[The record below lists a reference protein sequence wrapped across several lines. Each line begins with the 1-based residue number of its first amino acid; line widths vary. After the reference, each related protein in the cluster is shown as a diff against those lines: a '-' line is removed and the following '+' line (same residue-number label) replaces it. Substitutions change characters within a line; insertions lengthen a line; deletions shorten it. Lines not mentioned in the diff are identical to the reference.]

1 MELAM
6 KNCFRFLF
14 NRFFI
19 FAFLVF
25 FLSFSLANAKPE
37 PPSEMLKWLKSAEL
51 GEYEPSQENW
61 DEIVRK
67 ATREGEVIV
76 YTSSGR
82 IQKLVKPFE
91 KMYPGIKLTV
101 HDLGSTKSVEKT
113 KREQQA
119 GIYNAD
125 VVTTGNSG
133 QVIHEM
139 LNKNLLVNY
148 VPHHFKSSI
157 PKEYREPLLI
167 RVNEA
172 VVFFY
177 NLEAFPDSSPVTNI
191 WEFTEPRFK
200 GRVGMKNPMSSGST
214 FMAVMTLIQH
224 PQEMAAAYKRYKGEE
239 IKLSDGVP
247 DAGYEFWARMLKND
261 VVIFKSGSKL
271 AAASGKK
278 GQKKPLLA
286 FANMTYIAR
295 NDSKGFV
302 NGIVKDLDPIAKLLY
317 PTFTAIARQAPH
329 PNAAK
334 VFTAFA
340 LGSTELNKNSKLSK
354 PYTKGASSDLLL
366 GLAPYFD
373 PGTRSPRND
382 VPSPEGGEIWDEMT
396 EWHVDANFMWKQGAR
411 IRDFWIQHSS
421 M

>member
-1 MELAM
+1 MNT
-6 KNCFRFLF
+6 KNGINLK
-14 NRFFI
+14 RFFT
-19 FAFLVF
+19 LVSLMF
-25 FLSFSLANAKPE
+25 FLNLNSVVAKPA
-37 PPSEMLKWLKSAEL
+37 PPAEMEEWLKKAEL
-51 GEYEPSQENW
+51 GPYETKKENW
-61 DEIVRK
+61 DEIVKK
-67 ATREGEVIV
+67 ATKEGEVVV

-82 IQKLVKPFE
+82 IQKLVKSFG
-91 KMYPGIKLTV
+91 KVYPGIKLTV

-119 GIYNAD
+119 GIFNAD
-125 VVTTGNSG
+125 IVTTGNSG

-148 VPHHFKSSI
+148 VPHHFKNRI

-177 NLEAFPDSSPVTNI
+177 NMEGFPNGSPVTNI

-224 PQEMAAAYKRYKGEE
+224 PDEMAAAYKRYKGKE
-239 IKLSDGVP
+239 IQLSKGVP

-278 GQKKPLLA
+278 GQKNPLLA

-302 NGIVKDLDPIAKLLY
+302 NAIVKDLDPVAKLLY

-334 VFTAFA
+334 VFTAFV
-340 LGSTELNKNSKLSK
+340 LGSEELNKNSKLSK
-354 PYTKGASSDLLL
+354 PYTKGPSSDLLL

-382 VPSPEGGEIWDEMT
+382 VPSPEGGEIWDQMK
-396 EWHVDANFMWKQGAR
+396 EWHVDADFMWKHGAR

>member
-1 MELAM
+1 
-6 KNCFRFLF
+6 
-14 NRFFI
+14 
-19 FAFLVF
+19 
-25 FLSFSLANAKPE
+25 
-37 PPSEMLKWLKSAEL
+37 
-51 GEYEPSQENW
+51 
-61 DEIVRK
+61 
-67 ATREGEVIV
+67 
-76 YTSSGR
+76 
-82 IQKLVKPFE
+82 
-91 KMYPGIKLTV
+91 
-101 HDLGSTKSVEKT
+101 
-113 KREQQA
+113 
-119 GIYNAD
+119 
-125 VVTTGNSG
+125 
-133 QVIHEM
+133 M

-148 VPHHFKSSI
+148 VPHHFKSRI
-157 PKEYREPLLI
+157 PREYREPLLI

-177 NLEAFPDSSPVTNI
+177 NMEAFTNGSPVTNI
-191 WEFTEPRFK
+191 WEFTESRFK

-214 FMAVMTLIQH
+214 LMAVMTLIQH
-224 PQEMAAAYKRYKGEE
+224 PEEMAAAYKRYKGVD

-302 NGIVKDLDPIAKLLY
+302 NAIVQDLDPVAKLLY

-334 VFTAFA
+334 VFTAFV
-340 LGSTELNKNSKLSK
+340 LGSTKLNKNSKLSK

-366 GLAPYFD
+366 GLGPYFD

-382 VPSPEGGEIWDEMT
+382 VPSPEGGEVWDEMQ
-396 EWHVDANFMWKQGAR
+396 EWHVDAHFMWKQGAR

-421 M
+421 R

>member
-1 MELAM
+1 M
-6 KNCFRFLF
+6 KNDIWFICRLF
-14 NRFFI
+14 YPFV
-19 FAFLVF
+19 FLVF
-25 FLSFSLANAKPE
+25 FLSLGSAFAKPE
-37 PPSEMLKWLKSAEL
+37 PPPEMQAWLKKAEL
-51 GEYEPSQENW
+51 GPYEPIKENW
-61 DEIVRK
+61 DAIVKK
-67 ATREGEVIV
+67 ATEEGEVIV

-82 IQKLVKPFE
+82 IQKLVKPFA
-91 KMYPGIKLTV
+91 KFYPGIKLTV
-101 HDLGSTKSVEKT
+101 HDLGSTKSVVKT

-148 VPHHFKSSI
+148 VPHHFKSRI
-157 PKEYREPLLI
+157 PREYREPLLI

-177 NLEAFPDSSPVTNI
+177 NMEAFTNGSPVTNI
-191 WEFTEPRFK
+191 WEFTESRFK

-214 FMAVMTLIQH
+214 LMAVMTLIQH
-224 PQEMAAAYKRYKGEE
+224 PEEMAAAYKRYKGVD

-302 NGIVKDLDPIAKLLY
+302 NAIVQDLDPVAKLLY

-334 VFTAFA
+334 VFTAFV
-340 LGSTELNKNSKLSK
+340 LGSTKLNKNSKLSK

-366 GLAPYFD
+366 GLGPYFD

-382 VPSPEGGEIWDEMT
+382 VPSPEGGEVWDEMQ
-396 EWHVDANFMWKQGAR
+396 EWHVDAYFMWKQGAR

>member
-1 MELAM
+1 M
-6 KNCFRFLF
+6 KNNTWFIYRRFYHVV
-14 NRFFI
+14 
-19 FAFLVF
+19 FLVF
-25 FLSFSLANAKPE
+25 FLSLGPAFAKSDPPPE
-37 PPSEMLKWLKSAEL
+37 MQDWLKKAEL
-51 GEYEPSQENW
+51 GPYEPIKENW
-61 DEIVRK
+61 DAIVKK
-67 ATREGEVIV
+67 ATEEGEVIV

-82 IQKLVKPFE
+82 IQKLVKPFA
-91 KMYPGIKLTV
+91 KFYPGIKLTV
-101 HDLGSTKSVEKT
+101 HDLGSTKSVVKT

-148 VPHHFKSSI
+148 VPHHFKSRI
-157 PKEYREPLLI
+157 PREYREPLLI

-177 NLEAFPDSSPVTNI
+177 NKEAFTNGSPVTNI
-191 WEFTEPRFK
+191 WEFTESRFK

-214 FMAVMTLIQH
+214 LMAVMTLIQH
-224 PQEMAAAYKRYKGEE
+224 PEEMAAAYKRYKGVD

-302 NGIVKDLDPIAKLLY
+302 NGIVQDLDPVSKLLY

-334 VFTAFA
+334 VFTAFV
-340 LGSTELNKNSKLSK
+340 LGSTKLNKNSKLSK

-382 VPSPEGGEIWDEMT
+382 VPSPEGGEIWDEMK
-396 EWHVDANFMWKQGAR
+396 EWHVDADFMWKQGAR